1 MDIHSLCLQKQK
13 VKPRPL
19 GLRGEENSLFFLKRG
34 VGESWYPP
42 TRRRQIFLELLKGG
56 FMATEEVYRNRKI
69 QRLVRFSKE
78 ENDYLKDKIERSPFN
93 NFQNYARILLLTGE
107 VKMVDYSELQRLN
120 GEVNRIGN
128 NINQI
133 AKLAHQFKE
142 ISGEDINDLSQQL
155 SEIQA
160 MISERFK
167 EELKQERLI

>member
-1 MDIHSLCLQKQK
+1 MSK
-13 VKPRPL
+13 
-19 GLRGEENSLFFLKRG
+19 
-34 VGESWYPP
+34 
-42 TRRRQIFLELLKGG
+42 
-56 FMATEEVYRNRKI
+56 EEVYRNRKI

-93 NFQNYARILLLTGE
+93 NFQNYARILLLIGE

>member
-1 MDIHSLCLQKQK
+1 MKNKQ
-13 VKPRPL
+13 
-19 GLRGEENSLFFLKRG
+19 NLKR
-34 VGESWYPP
+34 PI
-42 TRRRQIFLELLKGG
+42 Q
-56 FMATEEVYRNRKI
+56 KI
-69 QRLVRFSKE
+69 IRSSKE

-93 NFQNYARILLLTGE
+93 NFQNYTRILLLTGE
-107 VKMVDYSELQRLN
+107 VKIVDYTGLQKLN

-155 SEIQA
+155 SEIQV

>member
-1 MDIHSLCLQKQK
+1 MSKEK
-13 VKPRPL
+13 V
-19 GLRGEENSLFFLKRG
+19 F
-34 VGESWYPP
+34 
-42 TRRRQIFLELLKGG
+42 
-56 FMATEEVYRNRKI
+56 RNRKV

-78 ENDYLKDKIERSPFN
+78 ENEYLKNKIERSPFN

-107 VKMVDYSELQRLN
+107 VKMVDYGELQRLT

-155 SEIQA
+155 HDIKH

>member
-1 MDIHSLCLQKQK
+1 MSK
-13 VKPRPL
+13 
-19 GLRGEENSLFFLKRG
+19 
-34 VGESWYPP
+34 
-42 TRRRQIFLELLKGG
+42 
-56 FMATEEVYRNRKI
+56 EEVYRNRKI

-107 VKMVDYSELQRLN
+107 VKIVDYSELQRLN